1 MNETSL
7 PPLKMLDGSA
17 TDRVFGALYD
27 AVITVKLPPGTKVSE
42 VEIAK
47 QLDVSRQ
54 PVRDAFFR
62 LSNLGF
68 IAIRPQRPTLI
79 TQISPR
85 AIKDAVFTRTALESE
100 CLREAMA
107 HNRQGLI
114 DLLSGNIADQKNA
127 LSQPADVFHARDEMF
142 HELICTASGHT
153 HVWALIREQ
162 KAHLDRLRFLSLSD
176 GRRQFVIDEHSA
188 ILRAIADGNDA
199 QADALLR
206 AHIDAVQGMLHS
218 IAALH
223 PSYFALEV

>member
-1 MNETSL
+1 MNDTSL
-7 PPLKMLDGSA
+7 SPLKMQDGSA

-100 CLREAMA
+100 CLRAAMIQ
-107 HNRQGLI
+107 NRQGLI
-114 DLLSGNIADQKNA
+114 DALTASIADQNAA
-127 LSQPADVFHARDEMF
+127 LSKPADVFHALDEMF
-142 HELICTASGHT
+142 HELICTASGHS

-188 ILRAIADGNDA
+188 ILHAVVAGD
-199 QADALLR
+199 DALADTLLR
-206 AHIDAVQGMLHS
+206 SHIDAVQDMLPS
-218 IAALH
+218 IAANH
-223 PSYFALEV
+223 PTFFAPEV